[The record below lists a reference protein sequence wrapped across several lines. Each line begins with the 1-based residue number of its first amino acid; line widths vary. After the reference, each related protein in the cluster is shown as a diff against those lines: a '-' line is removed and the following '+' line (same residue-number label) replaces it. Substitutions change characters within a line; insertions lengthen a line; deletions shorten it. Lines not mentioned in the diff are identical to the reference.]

1 MSYIGGQS
9 AIDIVQVWKYGKQ
22 SWFTLKK

>member
-22 SWFTLKK
+22 LWFTLKK